1 MSLPA
6 AELCPGI
13 EVTAD
18 PARSL
23 IPLTLGTR
31 RKESDEVDWLCCEIY
46 MNAVIHIE
54 FTIE

>member
-31 RKESDEVDWLCCEIY
+31 RKESDEVDWLCYEIY